1 MLEATNEI
9 PLDRKLS
16 EIFDEGYSA
25 MNRLDENLALPSNAP
40 DFQMAVK
47 KTIGHFEDATRLV
60 SLVGMF
66 SSNESYEEVPTEN
79 LRYFLLPF
87 FLGKMTLRLCNT
99 NRGEVVEVADVY
111 FKDFLTR
118 CENYRLYETPDKD
131 TDAALNEL
139 AIVPGASSDKIRELQ
154 RMGQQRNE
162 KIRKFQEKKELDEK
176 VKQLRYV
183 VEQSEA
189 KIDDETKREFFL
201 SLLKAAIL
209 EAQEELESVE
219 REKQMLQY
227 IATAKQRG
235 EDELEELGHVAPGGG
250 VGKKRPAVQPLKP
263 IIITRDAVQKAVYG
277 KGYPSLP
284 TMTVAE
290 FYEQR
295 VAEGIFPDPEKM
307 KEVNKNSLMNK
318 VHMDNAAEQ
327 DREDEQQEQLMER
340 DDEEYL
346 ARQRAKDEFK
356 DEHRRGEGN
365 RHNRS

>member
-1 MLEATNEI
+1 MSEATNEI

-25 MNRLDENLALPSNAP
+25 MNRLDENTNIPSNANE
-40 DFQMAVK
+40 FQLAVK
-47 KTIGHFEDATRLV
+47 KAIGLFEDATRLV

-66 SSNESYEEVPTEN
+66 STNESYEEVPTEN
-79 LRYFLLPF
+79 LRYFLLPY
-87 FLGKMTLRLCNT
+87 FLGSLTLRLCNV
-99 NRGEVVEVADVY
+99 NRAEVIEVAEVY
-111 FKDFLTR
+111 FKDFLAR
-118 CENYRLYETPDKD
+118 CENYRLFETPDKD
-131 TDAALNEL
+131 SEDALNEL
-139 AIVPGASSDKIRELQ
+139 AVVPGASSDKIQELQ

-162 KIRKFQEKKELDEK
+162 KIRKFQEKKLLNEK
-176 VKQLRYV
+176 IKQLRYV
-183 VEQSEA
+183 VEQSES
-189 KIDDETKREFFL
+189 KIDDETKRDYFL
-201 SLLKAAIL
+201 SLLKSAII
-209 EAQEELESVE
+209 EAQDELESIA
-219 REKQMLQY
+219 REKQMIQFV
-227 IATAKQRG
+227 ATAKQSG
-235 EDELEELGHVAPGGG
+235 DNELEEGALGVAM
-250 VGKKRPAVQPLKP
+250 KKRPVKPLKP

-277 KGYPSLP
+277 RGYPSLP

-295 VAEGIFPDPEKM
+295 VAEGIFPDAEKM

-327 DREDEQQEQLMER
+327 DREDEAQEQLIER

-365 RHNRS
+365 RYNRS

>member
-1 MLEATNEI
+1 MSEATNEI
-9 PLDRKLS
+9 PLDRKLT

-25 MNRLDENLALPSNAP
+25 MNRLDENTNIPTNANE
-40 DFQMAVK
+40 FQLAVK
-47 KTIGHFEDATRLV
+47 KAIGLFEDATRLV

-66 SSNESYEEVPTEN
+66 STNESYEEVPTEN
-79 LRYFLLPF
+79 LRYFLLPY
-87 FLGKMTLRLCNT
+87 FLGSMTLRLCNV
-99 NRGEVVEVADVY
+99 NRAEVVEVAEVY
-111 FKDFLTR
+111 FRDFLAR
-118 CENYRLYETPDKD
+118 CENYKLYETPDKD
-131 TDAALNEL
+131 SEAALNEL
-139 AIVPGASSDKIRELQ
+139 ALVPGASSDKIRELQ

-189 KIDDETKREFFL
+189 KIDDETKRDFFL
-201 SLLKAAIL
+201 SLLKSAIV
-209 EAQEELESVE
+209 ESQDELESIA
-219 REKQMLQY
+219 REKQMIQY
-227 IATAKQRG
+227 VTVAKQSG
-235 EDELEELGHVAPGGG
+235 DNEFEDGALSSGM
-250 VGKKRPAVQPLKP
+250 KKRPVKPLKP

-277 KGYPSLP
+277 RGYPSLP

-295 VAEGIFPDPEKM
+295 VAEGIFPDAEKM

-327 DREDEQQEQLMER
+327 DREDEAQEQLIER

-365 RHNRS
+365 RYNRS

>member
-1 MLEATNEI
+1 MAEAKNEI

-16 EIFDEGYSA
+16 EIFDEGYAA
-25 MNRLDENLALPSNAP
+25 MNRLDENAAMPTNAP
-40 DFQMAVK
+40 EFQVAVK
-47 KTIGHFEDATRLV
+47 KAIGLFEDATRLV

-87 FLGKMTLRLCNT
+87 FLGKMTLRLCNV
-99 NRGEVVEVADVY
+99 NRAEVVEVAEVY
-111 FKDFLTR
+111 FKDFLKR
-118 CENYRLYETPDKD
+118 CENYRLYESPDKD
-131 TDAALNEL
+131 SDAARDEL
-139 AIVPGASSDKIRELQ
+139 AIVPGVQSDKMRELQ
-154 RMGQQRNE
+154 RMGQERNE
-162 KIRKFQEKKELDEK
+162 KIRKFQEKKTLEEK
-176 VKQLRYV
+176 IKQLRYV
-183 VEQSEA
+183 VEQAED
-189 KIDDETKREFFL
+189 KIDEETKREFYL
-201 SLLKAAIL
+201 SLLKSATV
-209 EAQEELESVE
+209 ESEEELESVA
-219 REKQMLQY
+219 REKQMLQFM
-227 IATAKQRG
+227 AANAKNRTDDDNG
-235 EDELEELGHVAPGGG
+235 EAGPRSGHAA
-250 VGKKRPAVQPLKP
+250 KRHPVKPLKP

-277 KGYPSLP
+277 LGYPSLP

-307 KEVNKNSLMNK
+307 KEVNKNSLMNR
-318 VHMDNAAEQ
+318 VHQDNAAEQ
-327 DREDEQQEQLMER
+327 DREDEQQEQLIER

>member
-1 MLEATNEI
+1 MSEAANEI
-9 PLDRKLS
+9 PLDRKLT
-16 EIFDEGYSA
+16 EIYDEGYNA
-25 MNRLDENLALPSNAP
+25 MNRLDENTTIPSNAP
-40 DFQMAVK
+40 EFQVAVK
-47 KTIGHFEDATRLV
+47 KAIGLFEDATRLV

-66 SSNESYEEVPTEN
+66 STNESYEEIPTEN
-79 LRYFLLPF
+79 LRYFLLPY
-87 FLGKMTLRLCNT
+87 FLGTMTLRLCNV
-99 NRGEVVEVADVY
+99 NRAEVVEVAEVY
-111 FKDFLTR
+111 FKDFLAR
-118 CENYRLYETPDKD
+118 CENYRLYETPDRD
-131 TDAALNEL
+131 SDSALAEL
-139 AIVPGASSDKIRELQ
+139 SLVPGGASSDKIRELQ

-176 VKQLRYV
+176 IKQLRYV

-201 SLLKAAIL
+201 SLLKSAII
-209 EAQEELESVE
+209 ESQDELESIG
-219 REKQMLQY
+219 REKQMLQFV
-227 IATAKQRG
+227 AAAKQR
-235 EDELEELGHVAPGGG
+235 DEEGDNELGEGALRLAT
-250 VGKKRPAVQPLKP
+250 KKRPVQPLKP

-327 DREDEQQEQLMER
+327 DREDEEQEKLIER

-365 RHNRS
+365 RYNRS

>member
-1 MLEATNEI
+1 MSEATNEI
-9 PLDRKLS
+9 PLDRKLT

-25 MNRLDENLALPSNAP
+25 MNRLDENTTIPSNANE
-40 DFQMAVK
+40 FQVAVK
-47 KTIGHFEDATRLV
+47 KAIGLFEDATRLV

-66 SSNESYEEVPTEN
+66 STNESYEEVPTEN
-79 LRYFLLPF
+79 LRYFLLPY
-87 FLGKMTLRLCNT
+87 FLGSMTLRLCNV
-99 NRGEVVEVADVY
+99 NRAEVIEVAEVY
-111 FKDFLTR
+111 FKDFLAR

-131 TDAALNEL
+131 GEAAMNEL
-139 AIVPGASSDKIRELQ
+139 ALVPGASSDKIRELQ

-176 VKQLRYV
+176 IKQLRYV

-189 KIDDETKREFFL
+189 KIDDETKRDFFL
-201 SLLKAAIL
+201 SLLRLAII
-209 EAQEELESVE
+209 ESQDELESIA
-219 REKQMLQY
+219 REKQMLQFV
-227 IATAKQRG
+227 ASARQSG
-235 EDELEELGHVAPGGG
+235 DNEFEDGALGGG
-250 VGKKRPAVQPLKP
+250 MKKRPVKPLKP

-277 KGYPSLP
+277 RGYPSLP

-318 VHMDNAAEQ
+318 VHLDNAAEQ
-327 DREDEQQEQLMER
+327 DREDEAQEQLIER

>member
-1 MLEATNEI
+1 MSEAMNEI
-9 PLDRKLS
+9 PLDRKLN

-25 MNRLDENLALPSNAP
+25 MNRLDENAALPSNAP
-40 DFQMAVK
+40 EFQVAVK

-66 SSNESYEEVPTEN
+66 STNESYEEVPTEN

-99 NRGEVVEVADVY
+99 NREEVVEVAEVY
-111 FKDFLTR
+111 FKDFLAR
-118 CENYRLYETPDKD
+118 CENYKLYETPDRD
-131 TDAALNEL
+131 SGEL
-139 AIVPGASSDKIRELQ
+139 AIVPGGQSDKIRELQ
-154 RMGQQRNE
+154 LMGAQRNE

-183 VEQSEA
+183 VEQPEA

-201 SLLKAAIL
+201 SLLKSAVL
-209 EAQEELESVE
+209 EAQEELESVA

-227 IATAKQRG
+227 RAAAKLRG
-235 EDELEELGHVAPGGG
+235 EDELEEASHGAFGSGGG
-250 VGKKRPAVQPLKP
+250 TNKRPPVQPLKP

-277 KGYPSLP
+277 RGYPSLP

-295 VAEGIFPDPEKM
+295 VAEGIFPDPERM
-307 KEVNKNSLMNK
+307 KEVNKNSLMNR

-327 DREDEQQEQLMER
+327 DREDEQQEQLIER

-365 RHNRS
+365 RYNRS

>member
-1 MLEATNEI
+1 MSEATNEI
-9 PLDRKLS
+9 PLDRKLN
-16 EIFDEGYSA
+16 EIFDGGYSA
-25 MNRLDENLALPSNAP
+25 MNRLDENMALPSNAP
-40 DFQMAVK
+40 EFQVAVK

-66 SSNESYEEVPTEN
+66 STNESYQEVPTEN

-99 NRGEVVEVADVY
+99 NRGEVVEVAEVY
-111 FKDFLTR
+111 FKDFLAR
-118 CENYRLYETPDKD
+118 CENYRLYESPDKD
-131 TDAALNEL
+131 TDVALDEL
-139 AIVPGASSDKIRELQ
+139 AVVPGVQSDKIRELQ

-189 KIDDETKREFFL
+189 KIDEETKREFFI
-201 SLLKAAIL
+201 SLLKSAIL
-209 EAQEELESVE
+209 EAQEELESVS

-227 IATAKQRG
+227 IAAAKQRG
-235 EDELEELGHVAPGGG
+235 DDELEEGNNGALSSGG
-250 VGKKRPAVQPLKP
+250 GKKRPVQPLKP

-277 KGYPSLP
+277 RGYPSLP

-295 VAEGIFPDPEKM
+295 VREGIFPDAEKM

-327 DREDEQQEQLMER
+327 DREDEQQERLIER

>member
-1 MLEATNEI
+1 MSEATNEI
-9 PLDRKLS
+9 PLDRKLT

-25 MNRLDENLALPSNAP
+25 MNRLDENKTIPSNAP
-40 DFQMAVK
+40 EFQAAVK
-47 KTIGHFEDATRLV
+47 KAIGLFEDATRLV

-66 SSNESYEEVPTEN
+66 STNESYEEVPTEN
-79 LRYFLLPF
+79 LRYFLLPY
-87 FLGKMTLRLCNT
+87 FLGSMTLRLCNV
-99 NRGEVVEVADVY
+99 NRSEVVEVAEVY
-111 FKDFLTR
+111 FKDFLSR
-118 CENYRLYETPDKD
+118 CENYRLYETPDRD
-131 TDAALNEL
+131 SDAALAEL
-139 AIVPGASSDKIRELQ
+139 ALVPGVASSDKIRELQ
-154 RMGQQRNE
+154 QMGAQRNE

-176 VKQLRYV
+176 IKQLRYV

-201 SLLKAAIL
+201 SLLKSAII
-209 EAQEELESVE
+209 ESQDELESID
-219 REKQMLQY
+219 REKQMLLFV
-227 IATAKQRG
+227 ASAKQRNEEG
-235 EDELEELGHVAPGGG
+235 DELGEGAMSHAT
-250 VGKKRPAVQPLKP
+250 KKRPVKPLKP

-277 KGYPSLP
+277 IGYPSLP

-327 DREDEQQEQLMER
+327 DREDEEQEKLVER

-365 RHNRS
+365 RYNRS